1 MIRIITLAL
10 CLSFASISFVMA
22 SNERHAIAGPGAG
35 TCGNWMM
42 DRKKADFRMNAFL
55 ATWVQGFLSGM
66 NTMRAM
72 ESEREMS
79 MIPDS
84 DTLLAYVDKQCEDDP
99 LMSVYDISI
108 TLYGRLQQF

>member
-1 MIRIITLAL
+1 MSKIITLAL
-10 CLSFASISFVMA
+10 CLSFASISFGMD
-22 SNERHAIAGPGAG
+22 SNEKSAIAGPVAG
-35 TCGNWMM
+35 TCGYWIKQ
-42 DRKKADFRMNAFL
+42 RKEENSVVNSIL
-55 ATWVQGFLSGM
+55 IVSLQGFLSGM

-72 ESEREMS
+72 ESERGMS

-99 LMSVYDISI
+99 LMSVYDISM